1 VLILSRRE
9 AESVCLGDDVVLTIV
24 AVGNDKVRIGV
35 KAPPGVRILR
45 TELEIEVT
53 MLPFKLRETEPAV
66 QPLPPLLLPAPAN
79 LHHSNAPESRTLEP
93 AAVRKVDSAPLTA
106 MVRRAAANRRAA

>member
-1 VLILSRRE
+1 MLILSRRE

-35 KAPPGVRILR
+35 KAPPGIRILR

-53 MLPFKLRETEPAV
+53 MLPFKAREPQSAV
-66 QPLPPLLLPAPAN
+66 QPQPPLLLPAPTS
-79 LHHSNAPESRTLEP
+79 LPQPSTQESLVLEP
-93 AAVRKVDSAPLTA
+93 SVARPVDSAPLTA